1 MFYIK
6 RNAQGE
12 VVMLSKEPMSECS
25 ETLSPDSPEVMAFLA
40 TQSGQSAQFVAS
52 DLAFVR
58 VVEDILAVLLEKGII
73 SFTDLPIPAQ
83 QKIMERKSLRAK
95 SGVGLLSDDDTI

>member
-1 MFYIK
+1 MLYTK
-6 RNAQGE
+6 RNSSGE
-12 VVMLSKEPMSECS
+12 IVILSKESTGECTEMIAS
-25 ETLSPDSPEVMAFLA
+25 DSPEVMSFLA
-40 TQSGQSAQFVAS
+40 DQLDQSAQFVAS

-58 VVEDILAVLLEKGII
+58 VVEDILGVLLEKGII

-95 SGVGLLSDDDTI
+95 RGVGLLSDDDTI

>member
-12 VVMLSKEPMSECS
+12 IVTLSKEPTHEGSES
-25 ETLSPDSPEVMAFLA
+25 LASDSPEVLAFLA
-40 TQSGQSAQFVAS
+40 GQSGSSANFLAS

-83 QKIMERKSLRAK
+83 QKVMERQSLRAK
-95 SGVGLLSDDDTI
+95 NDVGLLSDDDTI

>member
-6 RNAQGE
+6 RNTQGE
-12 VVMLSKEPMSECS
+12 VVMLSKERSLECAES
-25 ETLSPDSPEVMAFLA
+25 ISPDSPEVLAFLA
-40 TQSGQSAQFVAS
+40 SQPGSAANFLAS

-73 SFTDLPIPAQ
+73 SFTDLPAPAQ
-83 QKIMERKSLRAK
+83 RKVMERQSLRAK
-95 SGVGLLSDDDTI
+95 NDVGLLSDDDTI